1 MSITAA
7 EIAKM
12 CNVSRTTVDRALKNK
27 PGISEETRARILGIA
42 DRYGYRPNY
51 LASSLSTGRTRAVG
65 IIVFDLYNQHFSA
78 LVSAIERYFTQAG
91 IFSYICISRKDQA
104 RERNLIDSLI
114 DRQVDG
120 ILLVPINNSADFCA
134 HLRGLN
140 LPVVAMSN
148 RLPGFPFVGGDNAAG
163 ARTGMQNFYDL
174 GYRTVHFVCPPLRR
188 LGTENLSAQSE
199 RADGYL
205 QFMREHPEMRGE
217 LISSA
222 DYLDRIES
230 ILSDSPEKPG
240 IFCSSD
246 LFMLSIRKRIV
257 DLGWDPSSCCRL
269 MGFDGIEFLD
279 QLSQR
284 PASIFYPAEAIGEAA
299 ARTLDEMIHGRPV
312 EQQRLLPCPLIAE
325 NGQ

>member
-1 MSITAA
+1 
-7 EIAKM
+7 
-12 CNVSRTTVDRALKNK
+12 
-27 PGISEETRARILGIA
+27 
-42 DRYGYRPNY
+42 
-51 LASSLSTGRTRAVG
+51 
-65 IIVFDLYNQHFSA
+65 
-78 LVSAIERYFTQAG
+78 
-91 IFSYICISRKDQA
+91 
-104 RERNLIDSLI
+104 
-114 DRQVDG
+114 
-120 ILLVPINNSADFCA
+120 
-134 HLRGLN
+134 
-140 LPVVAMSN
+140 
-148 RLPGFPFVGGDNAAG
+148 
-163 ARTGMQNFYDL
+163 
-174 GYRTVHFVCPPLRR
+174 
-188 LGTENLSAQSE
+188 
-199 RADGYL
+199 
-205 QFMREHPEMRGE
+205 MRGE